1 MPKRITLK
9 RLISYTSNCSQ
20 KYSYSDNAE
29 DVRPLKI
36 DSTQFFN
43 LDHNKVENVNNFPKK
58 LKNILHP
65 FTKKIHRNG
74 VIKHSADK
82 KNISL
87 FYSIL
92 FCIDDDFNNLNMKQK
107 KKYIHE
113 TRNKMLID
121 LKNCVCEEF
130 DEEKNKMVRRDRFDK
145 SNYKSLQWNKKELR
159 TKLTE
164 YDNCWMIL
172 RLLADYFFIN
182 IFILDVYE
190 DKLYAVYPEEF
201 FNMYKMNVFMSVYD
215 EIFEPLTYKKCK
227 LWNYN
232 VEPFKKIINV
242 EKSYIIPQTADL
254 SKNAAVK
261 LFQSKTE
268 DLDKYIVTVENKDN
282 NFEEIATSE
291 TENAISMEN
300 TISTKSSMN
309 VFCKKDVI
317 SNSINNDSGS
327 DSETE
332 SDQTI
337 SKSNSASDTDTSDSD
352 SDSVPKYDDIR
363 NIATKIKLS
372 ELQDMAKKYA
382 IDIENGKTKKGKI
395 KYKTKALLKK
405 GLTKLLKRA

>member
-43 LDHNKVENVNNFPKK
+43 LDHNKVEHVNNFPKK

-74 VIKHSADK
+74 VIKHSVDK

-145 SNYKSLQWNKKELR
+145 SNYKSLKWNKKELR

-172 RLLADYFFIN
+172 RLLTDYFFIN

-227 LWNYN
+227 LWNYD

-254 SKNAAVK
+254 SKNADVK

-268 DLDKYIVTVENKDN
+268 NLDKYIVNVENKDN
-282 NFEEIATSE
+282 NFEEI
-291 TENAISMEN
+291 ENH
-300 TISTKSSMN
+300 
-309 VFCKKDVI
+309 
-317 SNSINNDSGS
+317 
-327 DSETE
+327 
-332 SDQTI
+332 
-337 SKSNSASDTDTSDSD
+337 
-352 SDSVPKYDDIR
+352 
-363 NIATKIKLS
+363 
-372 ELQDMAKKYA
+372 
-382 IDIENGKTKKGKI
+382 
-395 KYKTKALLKK
+395 
-405 GLTKLLKRA
+405 